1 MNIGDIHNQCSILVE
16 ALRQR
21 ILRDAS
27 RALQQAPGVEK
38 KDDNETAPDN
48 GLIYVG
54 ENRDHNAFLKR

>member
-1 MNIGDIHNQCSILVE
+1 MHIKIVNQCSILVE

-27 RALQQAPGVEK
+27 RALQRVPEDEK
-38 KDDNETAPDN
+38 KADNEAAPEN
-48 GLIYVG
+48 ELVYVG